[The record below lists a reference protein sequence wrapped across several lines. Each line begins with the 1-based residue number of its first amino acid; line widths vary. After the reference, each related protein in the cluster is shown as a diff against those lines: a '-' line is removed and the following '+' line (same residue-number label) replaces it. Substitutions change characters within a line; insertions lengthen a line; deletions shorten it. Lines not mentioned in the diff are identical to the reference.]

1 MPDAAMSAPD
11 DEPRGDTTQEQRP
24 VIESDGPPPRDRRL
38 RFLLRMA
45 MQLRIGTLELVMPDG
60 TCHRVIASPEPVAR
74 FVIKHPSAVTR
85 LAAGGSLGLAEAYL
99 DGLWESPDLRAVM
112 LLAIRNEA
120 EWEEALNQRPVK
132 RFVAKL
138 LHMLRP
144 NTRRGARRNIE
155 EHYDLGND
163 FYRTWL
169 DDSMTYSSAYFGG
182 DPAVPL
188 QQAQLQKIH
197 RLCQLLRL
205 APGMRVLE
213 IGCGWGG
220 FAEVAA
226 RDYGCNVVGVTLS
239 PAQLEFAQARIKA
252 AGLESRV
259 ELRLQDYR
267 DVDGTFDRIA
277 SIEMFEAVGE
287 KFWPVYFKVIRE
299 RLRQNGIAGIQV
311 ITIADRLFD
320 NYRKS
325 ADFIQR
331 HVFPG
336 GMLPSKRRL
345 RSVITKAGL
354 AWGEEHWFGH
364 DYAETLSRWQDT
376 FQRSWPRI
384 VADSAVQRRPCDDRF
399 KRLWEYY
406 LAYCE
411 AGFRAGWTDVGQILI
426 APNQ

>member
-1 MPDAAMSAPD
+1 MPSTGETRIVPDAAISQR
-11 DEPRGDTTQEQRP
+11 ERTTT
-24 VIESDGPPPRDRRL
+24 IESDGPVPRDRRL

-45 MQLRIGTLELVMPDG
+45 MQLKIGTLEIVMPDG
-60 TCHRVIASPEPVAR
+60 SRHRAIASPEPFATL
-74 FVIKHPSAVTR
+74 VIKHPRAVAR
-85 LAAGGSLGLAEAYL
+85 LATGGSLGLSEAYL

-112 LLAIRNEA
+112 ILASANEA
-120 EWEEALNQRPVK
+120 EWEATLNGRRFK
-132 RFVAKL
+132 RFIAKIF
-138 LHMLRP
+138 HMLRP
-144 NTRRGARRNIE
+144 NTRGGAKRNIE
-155 EHYDLGND
+155 DHYDLGNA

-169 DDSMTYSSAYFGG
+169 DDTMTYSSAYFG
-182 DPAVPL
+182 DDTSTPL
-188 QQAQLQKIH
+188 EKAQLQKIH

-205 APGMRVLE
+205 TPGMRVLE

-226 RDYGCNVVGVTLS
+226 RDYGCSVVGLTLS
-239 PAQLEFAQARIKA
+239 PAQLEFAQKRMAD
-252 AGLESRV
+252 AGLSDRV

-287 KFWPVYFKVIRE
+287 KFWPVYFKVIRD
-299 RLRQNGIAGIQV
+299 RLRKNGLAAIQV
-311 ITIADRLFD
+311 ITIADRLFE
-320 NYRKS
+320 NYRKG

-331 HVFPG
+331 YVFPG

-345 RSVITKAGL
+345 RSVITHAGL

-364 DYAETLSRWQDT
+364 DYAETLARWQTT
-376 FQRSWPRI
+376 FQGAWPRI
-384 VADSAVQRRPCDDRF
+384 VADNAVRRRPCDDRF

-411 AGFRAGWTDVGQILI
+411 TGFRAGWTDVGQILI